1 MSYTAYISKGSD
13 PSVVLNGKENIGQVF
28 SPVISKTKIK
38 NSFNCSESLKFLWAL
53 LDLKKKERNVF
64 LN

>member
-13 PSVVLNGKENIGQVF
+13 PSVVLNGKEDIGQIF

-38 NSFNCSESLKFLWAL
+38 NSLNCSESHKFLQTL
-53 LDLKKKERNVF
+53 LNF
-64 LN
+64 